1 MRKPEGTPFR
11 LSVESARAIRR
22 IPRALAKTAARTGAT
37 GRFEDLLVAVGTT
50 MFKPSAAPRRNTVTR
65 SLRLDGEGASV
76 AERASRIPLLIYI
89 PLLDVGVIL

>member
-1 MRKPEGTPFR
+1 
-11 LSVESARAIRR
+11 
-22 IPRALAKTAARTGAT
+22 
-37 GRFEDLLVAVGTT
+37 LLVAVGTT